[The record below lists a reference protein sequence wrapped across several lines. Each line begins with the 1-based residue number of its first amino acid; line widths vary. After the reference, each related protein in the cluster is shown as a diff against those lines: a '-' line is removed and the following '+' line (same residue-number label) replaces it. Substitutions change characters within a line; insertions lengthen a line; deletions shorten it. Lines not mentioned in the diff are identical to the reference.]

1 MKSILYTTQSDPE
14 TVCAMLAA
22 VRCMAKLSGDLEIS
36 LRIALSSETCKRC
49 QRVCEMFVEPTGVC
63 TICWSI
69 LILNTA
75 VEQLKKSFERPNPQ
89 HNSEA

>member
-1 MKSILYTTQSDPE
+1 MLYTTQSDPE

-22 VRCMAKLSGDLEIS
+22 VRCMARLSGDLEIS
-36 LRIALSSETCKRC
+36 LRIALSGEKCERC
-49 QRVCEMFVEPTGVC
+49 RRVCEMFVEPAGVC

-75 VEQLKKSFERPNPQ
+75 VQQLKESFEGPNPH
-89 HNSEA
+89 HNSGP